1 MFESTKELI
10 KQLAYTNEQATK
22 INKKN
27 KKAISQF
34 FKNNY
39 DLIIQ
44 IAQNT
49 SSIRYEEYVNQFYV
63 DMPHF
68 NFTTKETLIKSINK
82 SFKLIDCG
90 GICGKYRELE
100 NIKISF
106 SLDKSITADSQNTME
121 QFYGVNYDYIGK
133 LEESKTLRQEEEKYK
148 KLEKYI
154 KKTFKG
160 KKILKTILMEV
171 GC

>member
-82 SFKLIDCG
+82 SFDYIDCG
-90 GICGKYRELE
+90 GICGKSSELRS
-100 NIKISF
+100 IKCGY
-106 SLDKSITADSQNTME
+106 SLDKNITENSEETMLYY
-121 QFYGVNYDYIGK
+121 FGYDYDY
-133 LEESKTLRQEEEKYK
+133 LEKMNEQAIMSEQEEKEKQ
-148 KLEKYI
+148 I
-154 KKTFKG
+154 KAFLKATFKN
-160 KKILKTILMEV
+160 KQTLKRMFAKIL
-171 GC
+171 